1 MVHCTSLQT
10 NVSNLKSNSKKLQ
23 IYNQYGQPIHWVA
36 RKLKLSSR
44 SILIFLL
51 CPLSSHGSTWP
62 GEPLLLLLWP
72 IRGGR
77 KCGDICQWRTH
88 NENINCTHKIR
99 VPGDLQPAAAC
110 YRQPQV
116 RAIKSS
122 RGNNTSHLTSF
133 LDSILF
139 HYLEFLDL
147 TESFLQMITWFR
159 V

>member
-1 MVHCTSLQT
+1 MANVVKFKQIFSSSRNIFLGGEWDGVCTSLQT

-62 GEPLLLLLWP
+62 GEPLLLLRP

-116 RAIKSS
+116 RAIKST
-122 RGNNTSHLTSF
+122 RGNNTSHLTS
-133 LDSILF
+133 
-139 HYLEFLDL
+139 
-147 TESFLQMITWFR
+147 